1 MWLCMRTY
9 EQNRVARDCAVAAK
23 FDKDGR
29 RGWEAR
35 MLRMIGA
42 GLGRTGT
49 NSLKLALER
58 LLDAPCYH
66 MIEVNRH
73 PEHAQVWLDALLGR
87 PEGLDGLLAG
97 YVATVDWP
105 GAALWRLLAAR
116 YPQAVVLLSLRE
128 DAATWLRSARATVMP
143 IAAPDW
149 HQDPGWRAMRDL
161 DEAMFAALDPHWRDD
176 TAAMAAYDRHA
187 ESVRRNVAP
196 ERLVEWRPG
205 DGWQPLCKALRLP
218 VPDEPFPHVNSTA
231 EFLARLTGQHTDDR
245 QHRT

>member
-1 MWLCMRTY
+1 
-9 EQNRVARDCAVAAK
+9 
-23 FDKDGR
+23 
-29 RGWEAR
+29 
-35 MLRMIGA
+35 MLRVIGA

-66 MIEVNRH
+66 MIEVNRR
-73 PEHAQVWLDALLGR
+73 PEHAQIWLDALLGR

-97 YVATVDWP
+97 YAATVDWP
-105 GAALWRLLAAR
+105 GATLWQLLAAKH
-116 YPQAVVLLSLRE
+116 PQAVVLLSLRE

-143 IAAPDW
+143 VATPDW
-149 HQDPGWRAMRDL
+149 HEDPQWRAMWDL
-161 DEAMFAALDPHWRDD
+161 DEAMFAAFDPHWRDD

-187 ESVRRNVAP
+187 ESVRRGVAP

-205 DGWQPLCKALRLP
+205 DGWQPLCEALRLP

-231 EFLARLTGQHTDDR
+231 EFLARLAGQPSGDR
-245 QHRT
+245 